1 MKIADWIRRF
11 LEYTE
16 IERGRSLNTISNY
29 EHYLSAFIEQSGVKT
44 PEDITA
50 EKVREFRMH
59 LNRKMVGQ
67 GKRGVTPTPMKR
79 RTQNYY
85 LIALRAFLKYLVRQD
100 IKSLAPE
107 QIELAKV
114 PDREIDLI
122 GQADLQTLLK
132 APSGNDLASL
142 RDKAMLELFFSTGLR
157 VSELVG
163 LDRDLD
169 MSYDHFSVRGKGEK
183 VRIVFLSDDAKDSI
197 KDYLSRRTDVDPALF
212 ISIGRG
218 GEKGLAKRTESLR
231 ITSRSVERIV
241 KHYATKSG
249 ITKKVTPH
257 VLRHS
262 FATDLLENG
271 ADIRSVQAMLGHA
284 SITTTQIYTHVTDR
298 RLEEVHR
305 QFHNKGRK
313 TL

>member
-1 MKIADWIRRF
+1 MNINDWIRRF

-16 IERGRSLNTISNY
+16 IEKGRSLNTIRNY
-29 EHYLSAFIEQSGVKT
+29 EHYLVTFVEKMNIKE
-44 PEDITA
+44 PEDITID
-50 EKVREFRMH
+50 KVREFRMQ
-59 LNRKMVGQ
+59 LNRQMVGV
-67 GKRGVTPTPMKR
+67 GKRGVTPSPMKR

-85 LIALRAFLKYLVRQD
+85 LIAIRAFLKFLVRQGV
-100 IKSLAPE
+100 KSLPPE

-114 PDREIDLI
+114 PQREIDLI
-122 GQADLQTLLK
+122 GQNDLQNLLS
-132 APSGNDLASL
+132 APKGNDLSAL

-157 VSELVG
+157 VSELVS

-169 MSYDHFSVRGKGEK
+169 LTRDSFSVRGKGEK
-183 VRIVFLSDDAKDSI
+183 VRVVFLSEDAKECI
-197 KDYLSRRTDVDPALF
+197 KEYLSKRTDVDPAMF

-218 GEKGLAKRTESLR
+218 GEKSLHKKEGSLR
-231 ITSRSVERIV
+231 LTTRSVERIV
-241 KHYATKSG
+241 KHYAIMSG

-284 SITTTQIYTHVTDR
+284 SITTTQIYTHVTDKH
-298 RLEEVHR
+298 LQDIHK
-305 QFHNKGRK
+305 QFHGKSRGK
-313 TL
+313 

>member
-1 MKIADWIRRF
+1 MKIEDWIRRF

-16 IERGRSLNTISNY
+16 IEKGRSLNTIRNY
-29 EHYLSAFIEQSGVKT
+29 EHYLLSFITQSGVKY
-44 PEDITA
+44 PEDITTD
-50 EKVREFRMH
+50 KVREFRMS
-59 LNRKMVGQ
+59 LNRKIVGQ
-67 GKRGVTPTPMKR
+67 GKRGVTPSPMKR

-114 PDREIDLI
+114 PQREIDLI
-122 GQADLQTLLK
+122 GQTDLNKLLN
-132 APSGNDLASL
+132 APDGNSLASL

-163 LDRDLD
+163 LDRDLEL
-169 MSYDHFSVRGKGEK
+169 SNDHFSVRGKGEK

-197 KDYLSRRTDVDPALF
+197 KDYLSKRTDIDPALF

-241 KHYATKSG
+241 KYYAIKSG
-249 ITKKVTPH
+249 ITKIVTPQ

-271 ADIRSVQAMLGHA
+271 ADIRSVQEMLGHA
-284 SITTTQIYTHVTDR
+284 SITTTQIYTHVTNK

-305 QFHNKGRK
+305 QFHGRNRK
-313 TL
+313 N